1 MPSDFHLHT
10 LISDGDLTPIELL
23 RLAAARGVKELA
35 ITDHDTLGAY
45 AWQDGAVFAEA
56 ERRGLTL
63 TVGIEM
69 DADLDGM
76 EVHLLG
82 FGLDR
87 TDADLGAHLARVR
100 ETRFERAR
108 LEIGIV
114 NGLLGAGAIQ
124 DSDIFAPGREILM
137 KPHFIR
143 PLIRQGRFAT
153 YDEANAWFHQHV
165 ESGVSVPRPT
175 LEEAIALVHG
185 AGGWT
190 ALAHPGYY
198 EKDGYPV
205 AERLAVLRG
214 MGLDGVELEYPYHAC
229 SPHQWTRDEEA
240 LFIAEVRRAAD
251 GLGMRTT
258 RGSDCHTAADFEKV
272 YGAADRSA

>member
-1 MPSDFHLHT
+1 MASDFHLHT
-10 LISDGDLTPIELL
+10 LVSDGELTPVELL
-23 RLAAARGVKELA
+23 RHAAARGVTDLA
-35 ITDHDTLGAY
+35 ITDHDTLAAY
-45 AWQDGAVFAEA
+45 AWEGGAVFPEA
-56 ERRGLTL
+56 ERLGLTL

-87 TDADLGAHLARVR
+87 ADAPLREHLERVH
-100 ETRFERAR
+100 ETRIERAR

-114 NGLLGAGAIQ
+114 NGLLGAEAIRE
-124 DSDIFAPGREILM
+124 SDIFAPGRETVM

-143 PLIRQGRFAT
+143 PLVRQGRFAT
-153 YDEANAWFHQHV
+153 YEEGNAWFDGHV
-165 ESGVSVPRPT
+165 SSGVQVPRPS
-175 LEEAIALVHG
+175 LEDAIALVQG

-198 EKDGYPV
+198 AKEGYPV

-214 MGLDGVELEYPYHAC
+214 IGLDGVELDYPYHAC
-229 SPHQWTRDEEA
+229 SPRQWSREEEA
-240 LFIAEVRRAAD
+240 AFIVEVRQAAEA
-251 GLGMRTT
+251 LGMRTT

-272 YGAADRSA
+272 YGAGR